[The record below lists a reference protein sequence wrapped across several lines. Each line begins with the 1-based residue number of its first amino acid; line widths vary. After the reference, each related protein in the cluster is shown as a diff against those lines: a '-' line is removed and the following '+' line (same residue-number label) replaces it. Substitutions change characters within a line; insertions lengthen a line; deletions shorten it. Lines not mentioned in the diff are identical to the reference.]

1 MKSSHRL
8 GLLVAT
14 LAGVL
19 LVVTGVAVHSLLRL
33 GSVAWAVGVGV
44 TGALAL
50 IAVGAAWWLARQA
63 EEQISGLLPVLPQEP
78 QPALPPMPARK
89 AAFRVR
95 EARPGEVPEPYLAAV
110 RKGAQAREAAW
121 RANGVE
127 PESSQVPGR

>member
-8 GLLVAT
+8 GRLVAT

-33 GSVAWAVGVGV
+33 GSVAWAAGVGV

-50 IAVGAAWWLARQA
+50 LAVGAAWWLARQA
-63 EEQISGLLPVLPQEP
+63 EEQINALLPVPQEP

-89 AAFRVR
+89 AGFRVR

-121 RANGVE
+121 RANDAK